1 MPPRRKLVAFTVPF
15 LCSFAR
21 IHRVG
26 SETVQSKRNIFI
38 FYTKNMSQWIVII
51 FFRNIVAFRSQLPRA
66 NRFYNYEPPN
76 DEIPQAEIKSP
87 VRLCE
92 VCGIRG
98 PFSCSNCK
106 EVSYC
111 SSGHQKIDWMNG
123 HKNKCKKSVTVSCS
137 LFEMFVGIMWIN
149 IDSSVFT
156 LLYAATSKRKSYI
169 FAARIRA

>member
-1 MPPRRKLVAFTVPF
+1 MPPKRKLIAFTVQF
-15 LCSFAR
+15 LFSSAK

-26 SETVQSKRNIFI
+26 SEIVQSRSFTLIFHTKKRDID
-38 FYTKNMSQWIVII
+38 
-51 FFRNIVAFRSQLPRA
+51 FFLFFSRNIVAFRSQLPRT
-66 NRFYNYEPPN
+66 NRFYSYEPPN

-123 HKNKCKKSVTVSCS
+123 HKNKCKKTVTVSCS
-137 LFEMFVGIMWIN
+137 F
-149 IDSSVFT
+149 IDQN
-156 LLYAATSKRKSYI
+156 L
-169 FAARIRA
+169 